1 MNDLVELVIVGVVA
15 GLIIGLFPGERGAG
29 RMRNIVVGI
38 LGAIIGSFVYKQF
51 LASMLKL
58 NLPAF
63 RLDLNQVAIALIGGV
78 LLLLVLHFVQR
89 KR

>member
-58 NLPAF
+58 NLPTF

>member
-15 GLIIGLFPGERGAG
+15 GLIIGLFPGEGGAG

-51 LASMLKL
+51 LASVLKL
-58 NLPAF
+58 NLPTF
-63 RLDLNQVAIALIGGV
+63 TLDLNQVVIALIGGV
-78 LLLLVLHFVQR
+78 LLLLVLRFIYRR
-89 KR
+89 K